1 MEVNETNCPLT
12 ETPME
17 QPIEAPVPTVE
28 DTEKETSAPKQT
40 LEEVV
45 QRLKEIN
52 EKNDLTDKQEIDS
65 LKQTFYKLQ
74 KAKSEAARKA
84 FIDEGGKAEDFTP
97 ETEPAE
103 EEFKAVMNAIKEKRN
118 ALAAA
123 QEQEKEEN
131 QTKKLGILERM
142 KFLTESQEDTNKIY
156 DEFKK
161 LQQEWNETG
170 QTPVAKVNELWKTY
184 QLYTEKFYD
193 MVKLNNE
200 FREYDFKKN
209 LEQKTRLC
217 EAAEKLA
224 EEPDVISAFH
234 QLQKLHQEFRAIGP
248 VAKDLREEIWSRFKA
263 ASTVVNKRHQQHFEE
278 LKEKE
283 QNNLDQKTV
292 ICEIVEGMEYD
303 TFTTFADWEDKTNE
317 ILALQAKWKTI
328 GYALQKMNVKIFERF
343 RAACDEFFRRKAAFF
358 KSVKETMAANL
369 EKKKAFC
376 EKAEALK
383 ESTGWKETAEI
394 LTKLQKEWKNIGP
407 VAKKHSD
414 AVWKRFIGA
423 CDYFFER
430 KNKATSSQRSEEV
443 ENLSKKEDI
452 IKRMA
457 ALEAAGTADDATAE
471 QVRALMKEWN
481 AIGFVPF
488 KEKDR
493 LYKEFHALVDKLFD
507 RLHLSATEK
516 RLSSVRTNGEWN
528 AIGFVPFKEKDRL
541 YKEFHA
547 LVDKLFDRLHLSAT
561 EKRLSSVRTNGN
573 KEGNLYRD
581 RERLVRTYEGLKN
594 DIQTYEN
601 NLGFLN
607 SSSKKG
613 NTLVADITRKIER
626 LKKDM
631 ELVLKK
637 IKDIDESLKDKE

>member
-1 MEVNETNCPLT
+1 MEVNETNRPLT

-131 QTKKLGILERM
+131 LTKKLGILERM

-161 LQQEWNETG
+161 LQQEWNEIG
-170 QTPVAKVNELWKTY
+170 QIPVAKVNELWKTY

-328 GYALQKMNVKIFERF
+328 GYAPQKMNVKIFERF
-343 RAACDEFFRRKAAFF
+343 RVACDEFFRRKAAFF

-383 ESTGWKETAEI
+383 ESTDWKETAEI
-394 LTKLQKEWKNIGP
+394 LTKLQKEWKTIGP

-443 ENLSKKEDI
+443 ENLAKKEDA

-457 ALEAAGTADDATAE
+457 ALEAAGTADDANAE
-471 QVRALMKEWN
+471 QVRALMK
-481 AIGFVPF
+481 
-488 KEKDR
+488 
-493 LYKEFHALVDKLFD
+493 
-507 RLHLSATEK
+507 
-516 RLSSVRTNGEWN
+516 EWN

-581 RERLVRTYEGLKN
+581 RERLVRTYERLKN

-601 NLGFLN
+601 NLSFLS

-637 IKDIDESLKDKE
+637 IKDIDESLKEKE

>member
-170 QTPVAKVNELWKTY
+170 QIPVAKVNELWKTY

-317 ILALQAKWKTI
+317 ILALQAKWKAI
-328 GYALQKMNVKIFERF
+328 GYAPQKMNVKIFERF

-383 ESTGWKETAEI
+383 ESTDWKETAEI

-457 ALEAAGTADDATAE
+457 ALEAAGTTDDATAE

-481 AIGFVPF
+481 V
-488 KEKDR
+488 
-493 LYKEFHALVDKLFD
+493 
-507 RLHLSATEK
+507 
-516 RLSSVRTNGEWN
+516 
-528 AIGFVPFKEKDRL
+528 IGFVPFKEKDRL

>member
-1 MEVNETNCPLT
+1 MEVNETNRPLT

-97 ETEPAE
+97 ETKPAE

-123 QEQEKEEN
+123 QEKEKEDN
-131 QTKKLGILERM
+131 LTKKLGILERM

-161 LQQEWNETG
+161 LQQEWNEIG
-170 QTPVAKVNELWKTY
+170 QIPVAKVNELWKTY

-328 GYALQKMNVKIFERF
+328 GYAPQKMNVKIFERF

-383 ESTGWKETAEI
+383 ESTDWKETAEI

-443 ENLSKKEDI
+443 ENLAKKEDV

-457 ALEAAGTADDATAE
+457 ALGAAGTADDATAE
-471 QVRALMKEWN
+471 QVRALMK
-481 AIGFVPF
+481 
-488 KEKDR
+488 
-493 LYKEFHALVDKLFD
+493 
-507 RLHLSATEK
+507 
-516 RLSSVRTNGEWN
+516 EWN

-637 IKDIDESLKDKE
+637 IKDIDESLKEKE

>member
-131 QTKKLGILERM
+131 LTKKLGILERM

-170 QTPVAKVNELWKTY
+170 QIPVAKVNELWKTY

-317 ILALQAKWKTI
+317 ILALQAKWKAI
-328 GYALQKMNVKIFERF
+328 GYAPQKMNVKIFERF

-383 ESTGWKETAEI
+383 ESTDWKETAEI

-457 ALEAAGTADDATAE
+457 ALEAAGTTDDATAE

-481 AIGFVPF
+481 V
-488 KEKDR
+488 
-493 LYKEFHALVDKLFD
+493 
-507 RLHLSATEK
+507 
-516 RLSSVRTNGEWN
+516 
-528 AIGFVPFKEKDRL
+528 IGFVPFKEKDRL

>member
-1 MEVNETNCPLT
+1 MEVNETNRPLT
-12 ETPME
+12 EAPME
-17 QPIEAPVPTVE
+17 NTIETPVPTVE
-28 DTEKETSAPKQT
+28 ETEKEMYTPKQT

-74 KAKSEAARKA
+74 KAKTEAARKA
-84 FIDEGGKAEDFTP
+84 FIDGGGKAEDFIQ
-97 ETEPAE
+97 EAEPAE
-103 EEFKAVMNAIKEKRN
+103 EEFKTVMNAIKEKRN

-123 QEQEKEEN
+123 QEKEKEEN
-131 QTKKLGILERM
+131 LTKKLGILERM
-142 KFLTESQEDTNKIY
+142 KYLTESQEDTNKIY

-161 LQQEWNETG
+161 LQQEWNEVG
-170 QTPVAKVNELWKTY
+170 QIPVAKVNELWKTY

-248 VAKDLREEIWSRFKA
+248 VAKDLREAIWTRFKA

-283 QNNLDQKTV
+283 QHNLDQKTV

-303 TFTTFADWEDKTNE
+303 TFTTFADWEEKTQE

-328 GYALQKMNVKIFERF
+328 GYAPQKMNVKIFERF

-369 EKKKAFC
+369 EKKKALC

-383 ESTGWKETAEI
+383 DSTNWKETADI
-394 LTKLQKEWKNIGP
+394 LTKLQKEWKTIGP

-423 CDYFFER
+423 CDYFFEQ
-430 KNKATSSQRSEEV
+430 KNKATSSQRTEEV
-443 ENLSKKEDI
+443 ENQAKKEEV

-457 ALEAAGTADDATAE
+457 ALEASGTSDEVTAE

-481 AIGFVPF
+481 SIGFVPF

-493 LYKEFHALVDKLFD
+493 LYKEFHGLVDKLFD
-507 RLHLSATEK
+507 RLHMSATEK
-516 RLSSVRTNGEWN
+516 RLSSVRTE
-528 AIGFVPFKEKDRL
+528 
-541 YKEFHA
+541 
-547 LVDKLFDRLHLSAT
+547 
-561 EKRLSSVRTNGN
+561 GN
-573 KEGNLYRD
+573 KESNLYRD

-631 ELVLKK
+631 ELVLNK
-637 IKDIDESLKDKE
+637 IKAIDESLKEKE

>member
-1 MEVNETNCPLT
+1 MEVNETNRPLT
-12 ETPME
+12 EAPME
-17 QPIEAPVPTVE
+17 NTIETPVPTVE
-28 DTEKETSAPKQT
+28 ETEKEMYTPKQT

-74 KAKSEAARKA
+74 KAKTEAARKA
-84 FIDEGGKAEDFTP
+84 FIDGGGKAEDFIQ
-97 ETEPAE
+97 EAEPAE
-103 EEFKAVMNAIKEKRN
+103 EEFKTVMNAIKEKRN

-123 QEQEKEEN
+123 QEKEKEEN
-131 QTKKLGILERM
+131 LTKKLGILERM
-142 KFLTESQEDTNKIY
+142 KYLTESQEDTNKIY

-161 LQQEWNETG
+161 LQQKWNEVG
-170 QTPVAKVNELWKTY
+170 QIPVAKVNELWKTY

-248 VAKDLREEIWSRFKA
+248 VAKDLREAIWTRFKA

-283 QNNLDQKTV
+283 QHNLDQKTV

-303 TFTTFADWEDKTNE
+303 TFTTFADWEEKTQE

-328 GYALQKMNVKIFERF
+328 GYAPQKMNVKIFERF

-369 EKKKAFC
+369 EKKKALC

-383 ESTGWKETAEI
+383 DSTNWKETADI
-394 LTKLQKEWKNIGP
+394 LTKLQKEWKTIGP

-423 CDYFFER
+423 CDYFFEQ
-430 KNKATSSQRSEEV
+430 KNKATSSQRTEEV
-443 ENLSKKEDI
+443 ENQAKKEEV

-457 ALEAAGTADDATAE
+457 ALEASGTSDEATAE

-481 AIGFVPF
+481 SIGFVPF

-493 LYKEFHALVDKLFD
+493 LYKEFHGLVDKLFD
-507 RLHLSATEK
+507 RLHMSATEK
-516 RLSSVRTNGEWN
+516 RLSSVRTE
-528 AIGFVPFKEKDRL
+528 
-541 YKEFHA
+541 
-547 LVDKLFDRLHLSAT
+547 
-561 EKRLSSVRTNGN
+561 GN
-573 KEGNLYRD
+573 KESNLYRD

-631 ELVLKK
+631 ELVLNK
-637 IKDIDESLKDKE
+637 IKAIDESLKEKE